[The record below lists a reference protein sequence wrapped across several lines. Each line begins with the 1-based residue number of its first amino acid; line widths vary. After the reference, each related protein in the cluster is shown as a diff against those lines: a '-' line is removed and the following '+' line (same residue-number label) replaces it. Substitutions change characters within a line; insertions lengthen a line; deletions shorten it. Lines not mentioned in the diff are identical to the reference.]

1 LKSLEPPALKRI
13 TEDIEKDD
21 VRNSSLKEAGG
32 ITHKCKTR
40 EMEKIEMEV
49 LRNIS
54 FEDRKKWREG
64 VQERER
70 AKEERDA
77 LDELR

>member
-1 LKSLEPPALKRI
+1 
-13 TEDIEKDD
+13 
-21 VRNSSLKEAGG
+21 
-32 ITHKCKTR
+32 
-40 EMEKIEMEV
+40 MEKIEMEV